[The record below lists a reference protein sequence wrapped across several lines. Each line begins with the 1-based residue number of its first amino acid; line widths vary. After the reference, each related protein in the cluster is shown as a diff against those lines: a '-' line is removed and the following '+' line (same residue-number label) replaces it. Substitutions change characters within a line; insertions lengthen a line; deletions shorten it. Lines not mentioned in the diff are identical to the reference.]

1 MTVLLVLFT
10 IIIFIAADNVVQRVR
25 RARAARALEP
35 LRAGTFAQLPEG
47 IALAFNH
54 TWMREERKGLT
65 TIGIDAFLSAATG
78 AVESIILPPRESCV
92 VPTTP
97 NVTLRH
103 HGRELLLAL
112 PVQGEVVE
120 VNQAVLQNPALASSD
135 PYGSGWLLKVRPFNR
150 PGPRLATVVRQEAAG
165 WMREQ
170 MDRAK
175 EFFVMRLPQPVLMQ
189 DGGVPANGL
198 LKEFS
203 PEVWKEFQATFL
215 INQIEQ

>member
-10 IIIFIAADNVVQRVR
+10 IIIFIAADNVVQRLR
-25 RARAARALEP
+25 RARAASALEP
-35 LRAGTFAQLPEG
+35 LKAGALAQIPDG
-47 IALAFNH
+47 ITLAFNH
-54 TWMREERKGLT
+54 TWMKEEKKGLT
-65 TIGIDAFLSAATG
+65 TIGIDGFLSAVTG
-78 AVESIILPPRESCV
+78 AVESIILPLRETRV

-97 NVTLRH
+97 IVTLRH
-103 HGRELLLAL
+103 QGRELLLSL

-120 VNQAVLQNPALASSD
+120 VNQAVLQNPALASAD
-135 PYGSGWLLKVRPFNR
+135 PYGSGWLVKIRAFDR
-150 PGPRLATVVRQEAAG
+150 PGPKVATVLRQEVAG

-175 EFFVMRLPQPVLMQ
+175 GFLVMRLPQPVLMQ
-189 DGGVPANGL
+189 DGGVPVNGL

>member
-35 LRAGTFAQLPEG
+35 LKAGALSHLPDG
-47 IALAFNH
+47 IALALNH
-54 TWMREERKGLT
+54 TWMKEEKKGLV
-65 TIGIDAFLSAATG
+65 TIGIDEFLSAVTG
-78 AVESIILPPRESCV
+78 AVESILLPARETRV
-92 VPTTP
+92 VPTIP
-97 NVTLRH
+97 NITLRYQ
-103 HGRELLLAL
+103 GRELLLSL
-112 PVQGEVVE
+112 PLQGEVVE

-135 PYGSGWLLKVRPFNR
+135 PYESGWLLKVRPFDR
-150 PGPRLATVVRQEAAG
+150 PGPKLATVLRQEAAG

-189 DGGVPANGL
+189 DGGVPVSGL

-215 INQIEQ
+215 VNHIEQ